1 MKSVKMRS
9 VRSEKRS
16 IRKEKRLFR
25 KKLSN
30 KETYSISSERLVMDG
45 CPNIYMYGWM
55 PEHIYQDVWVG
66 VRVWVVAGAGA
77 RACVY
82 VA

>member
-1 MKSVKMRS
+1 MRS

-55 PEHIYQDVWVG
+55 PKHIYQDVCVC
-66 VRVWVVAGAGA
+66 VCVCVCA
-77 RACVY
+77 RARARSCV
-82 VA
+82 